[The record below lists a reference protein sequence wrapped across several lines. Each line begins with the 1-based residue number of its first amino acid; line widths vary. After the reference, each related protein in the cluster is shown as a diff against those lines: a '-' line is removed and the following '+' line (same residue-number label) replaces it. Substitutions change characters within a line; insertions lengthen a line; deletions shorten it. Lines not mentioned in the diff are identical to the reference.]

1 MVNNSV
7 NEFYTWFLFKID
19 TLPQEILLLLDISVN
34 FFNKLIPDVWEFLI
48 SEGFQV
54 LQRLYTETNLR
65 INQML
70 ILIINAE
77 V

>member
-19 TLPQEILLLLDISVN
+19 TLPQEIWLLLDISVN

-48 SEGFQV
+48 SEGVQV